1 MEHKRPPT
9 LLIMN
14 PRASGLDDGIASALS
29 LLSERLD
36 LNVAETPDDVAGGGD
51 SLANKLNAA
60 ERIIIAGGDGTLH
73 RLLPLLLEAGKPI
86 GVVPLGTANDFAK
99 SIEMPLDLQE
109 ACEAVSGTTVGNVD
123 VGMINGRPFLNV
135 ASLGV
140 ATSISRLQST
150 ERKKFLGILSYP
162 VSLVQAVMQ
171 AQPFHAKITQ
181 SGKTMFQGFVLQASF
196 GNGRYH
202 GGGLRSGPHARIDDG
217 LLHMYTVAARRWWRL
232 LPVIPA
238 LIFGLHRSVRHVHA
252 FSAAACSIQTR
263 LRKRVT
269 VDGEVVPTKCHT
281 FDFAIRPGALTV
293 FVPNRLNRGQT
304 GLTSSQIQSFG
315 QARQPARLKTSS
327 KVQHARMHRA
337 SANL

>member
-1 MEHKRPPT
+1 
-9 LLIMN
+9 MN

-51 SLANKLNAA
+51 SLANKLKAA

-99 SIEMPLDLQE
+99 SIELPLDLE
-109 ACEAVSGTTVGNVD
+109 RACQAVSGTTVRNVD
-123 VGMINGRPFLNV
+123 IGLIDGRPFLNV

-140 ATSISRLQST
+140 ATSISRLQSR

-162 VSLVQAVMQ
+162 LSLVQAVMR
-171 AQPFHAKITQ
+171 AKPFHAKITQ
-181 SGKTMFQGFVLQASF
+181 SGKTMYQGFVLQTSF

-202 GGGLRSGPHARIDDG
+202 GGGLRSGPDARIDDG
-217 LLHMYTVAARRWWRL
+217 LLHIYTVAAKRWWQL
-232 LPVIPA
+232 LSVIPA

-263 LRKRVT
+263 SRKRVT
-269 VDGEVVPTKCHT
+269 VDGEVLPTKCST

-293 FVPNRLNRGQT
+293 FVPTRLNPGQT
-304 GLTSSQIQSFG
+304 GLTTQSSQIQSSRTG
-315 QARQPARLKTSS
+315 PPASPSEPPLKGRY
-327 KVQHARMHRA
+327 APMHRA